1 VTVSELG
8 SPNPLEAEPLSQVLI
23 GTWKLLSWDEYASD
37 GTVTH
42 PLGVDAVGYL
52 AYTAE
57 GYVFV
62 QMMRSGRGHF
72 SAGDALGVTV
82 REISQTLGFAAY
94 GGTYEIRDDVVVHH
108 VELSPF
114 PNWPDGELIRRV
126 ECDGDRLILTTPS
139 RVVDG
144 GSQFSRLTWERVSVH

>member
-1 VTVSELG
+1 VTLSDLG
-8 SPNPLEAEPLSQVLI
+8 ARNPLEVEHLSQVLI
-23 GTWKLLSWDEYASD
+23 GTWKLLSWNNYASD

-52 AYTAE
+52 AYTSD

-62 QMMRSGRGHF
+62 QMMRSGRADF
-72 SAGDALGVTV
+72 NTGDSLGATV
-82 REISQTLGFAAY
+82 QEISRTLGFAAY

-114 PNWPDGELIRRV
+114 PNWPDGELTRRV
-126 ECDGDRLILTTPS
+126 EWDGDRLILTTPT
-139 RVVDG
+139 RVVHGD
-144 GSQFSRLTWERVSVH
+144 SQFSRLTWERASLH